1 MWKNGLIHH
10 AVFAIGALWPAVLIC
25 RRTGFNPLWALTLLV
40 PIFGLVCFTSVLA
53 FRKWPQTQSATETST
68 QGATS

>member
-10 AVFAIGALWPAVLIC
+10 AIFVAGTLWPAVIIC
-25 RRTGFNPLWALTLLV
+25 RRAGIHPLWVLSLCV

-53 FRKWPQTQSATETST
+53 FQKWPQAVSQDKTV
-68 QGATS
+68 